1 MSEFFQYNSLC
12 LIVICDVNRVCVC
25 KNKSES
31 PENKDTLYLQESARG
46 TLWSAIQ
53 QKGRRNNRN
62 EPSVATGRL
71 ANLKNGGVN
80 EQDIQG
86 FGGKKNMSLVV

>member
-1 MSEFFQYNSLC
+1 MSEFFQHNSLC
-12 LIVICDVNRVCVC
+12 LIVIHDVNRVSLC
-25 KNKSES
+25 KSRSES

-46 TLWSAIQ
+46 TLCSAIQ

-62 EPSVATGRL
+62 EPCVATGRL

-80 EQDIQG
+80 EQDTQG
-86 FGGKKNMSLVV
+86 FRGKKNVSLVV